1 MPSSEERIRNRQQ
14 PDDQHQGHHQP
25 PEHQV
30 VAVGDLQQV
39 VAVGDVQQ
47 VVAVGD
53 VHQAVDSNHQ
63 DINNSSTFFT
73 FFIKLFRAYL
83 SHSY

>member
-39 VAVGDVQQ
+39 VAVGDV
-47 VVAVGD
+47 
-53 VHQAVDSNHQ
+53 HQAVDSNNQ
-63 DINNSSTFFT
+63 DTNNSNTFFT
-73 FFIKLFRAYL
+73 FAIKLFLAYFIT
-83 SHSY
+83 

>member
-1 MPSSEERIRNRQQ
+1 MADNPVVPSSEERIRNRQQ

-47 VVAVGD
+47 VAG
-53 VHQAVDSNHQ
+53 SNHQ
-63 DINNSSTFFT
+63 VTNNKQLLFKYLFT
-73 FFIKLFRAYL
+73 FAIKLFLAYFIT
-83 SHSY
+83 

>member
-1 MPSSEERIRNRQQ
+1 MADNPVVPSSEERIRNRQQ

-39 VAVGDVQQ
+39 VAVGDV
-47 VVAVGD
+47 
-53 VHQAVDSNHQ
+53 HQAVDSNHQ
-63 DINNSSTFFT
+63 DTNNSSACFAFV
-73 FFIKLFRAYL
+73 IKLFLAYFIT
-83 SHSY
+83 